1 MNGQLLANKFVVPDI
16 TNENYQLAVDVHSN
30 VGNWP
35 QNTFL
40 FSPVISSRSESIGMN
55 VTNKLH
61 WLKYY
66 VPPNPTST
74 VYVTEP
80 IINAGI
86 PAVVYETYHN
96 DTSRTI
102 RDHADE
108 FLLTVDNLTLQ

>member
-55 VTNKLH
+55 GNKTNF
-61 WLKYY
+61 
-66 VPPNPTST
+66 
-74 VYVTEP
+74 
-80 IINAGI
+80 IG
-86 PAVVYETYHN
+86 
-96 DTSRTI
+96 
-102 RDHADE
+102 
-108 FLLTVDNLTLQ
+108 